1 MTRFLQRSRHTVF
14 VQHLHGTSS
23 AAIPIHQ
30 KKFRILFPC
39 TYCLRFKALYT
50 FKIDFVLF
58 LRHALPRRLLLLASM
73 HTDTTGYLSL
83 GVSIGPRTQFG
94 FASLRFFR
102 TDRTLRAQPKK
113 KFSLY
118 LSRLLAFPSPPIP
131 FLHFWFSHLHSVTLG
146 RIVENIPALRDHF
159 PSPLFQ
165 KVTPCF
171 FSFSFDITSGWW
183 GGETSNL
190 FWLV

>member
-1 MTRFLQRSRHTVF
+1 MAHHRRRYRF
-14 VQHLHGTSS
+14 
-23 AAIPIHQ
+23 IK

-113 KFSLY
+113 KVFSLS
-118 LSRLLAFPSPPIP
+118 LSTPG
-131 FLHFWFSHLHSVTLG
+131 FSVSSNT
-146 RIVENIPALRDHF
+146 IPAFLVLSPAQRHIGSDKGNSSCAAGSF
-159 PSPLFQ
+159 P
-165 KVTPCF
+165 
-171 FSFSFDITSGWW
+171 
-183 GGETSNL
+183 
-190 FWLV
+190 